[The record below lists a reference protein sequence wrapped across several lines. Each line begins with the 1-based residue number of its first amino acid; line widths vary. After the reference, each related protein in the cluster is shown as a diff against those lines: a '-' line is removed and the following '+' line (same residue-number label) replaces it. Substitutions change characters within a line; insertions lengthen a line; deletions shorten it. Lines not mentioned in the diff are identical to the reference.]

1 MHHRTTL
8 SRPPA
13 SAGANGMIQNGDSR
27 DVHSIASSSS
37 PRSANDETS
46 STSEI
51 ANQRAPTYKSKE
63 SDMSNGM
70 PYTASDNGTTQVVPS
85 SALPG
90 RPRRRPH
97 PSHTGADARFFR
109 QRKGM
114 HNNNG
119 TTLLSNESSK
129 SSNQISSSVPIPVA
143 ILSWYLLGVISI
155 ASSKVLLSTNNVP
168 PLLLTLQQLII
179 GMNLLQFML
188 RMQSK
193 STGVSGA
200 DTTTTSIVEGK
211 DKRRIENGG
220 VQPIPMQSSAI
231 LSGGVEAITARGE
244 SCEIGSPFKRKSS
257 NASATLVESTD
268 HGIISA
274 VFALILSKCQL
285 RRHKQSTTQRE
296 NQSTI
301 SIQHNQHIHT
311 QLLLAALYFAL
322 GFLLTNYGFQSGS
335 AAFVET
341 IKAAEPITSA
351 TTAVMWGIERLER
364 EEIMSLGGIVVGVV
378 LSTLSHRGDGKVEL
392 QKPVNDGSN
401 DVHADATSL
410 IAKCFIVMLANLCFS
425 FRGLHQKLFRATPQG
440 KASVMDD
447 LNLQYRMQ
455 QIGVMILIVPA
466 VLGNAS
472 LITHQLKIVLSGG
485 VGNGLHYLLL
495 STVNGFAFTSY
506 NLASTYV
513 LTRIS
518 VVHHAALN
526 CIRRVFAIVITSI
539 VFGLAITPLQIVG
552 ICTSVSGFF
561 AYTHHK
567 MKRAEKARKRKE
579 MRRKY
584 GVEMRPL
591 KRSAKKDVESA
602 V

>member
-51 ANQRAPTYKSKE
+51 ASYQRAPTYKSKE

-70 PYTASDNGTTQVVPS
+70 PYTASDNATTQVVPS

-90 RPRRRPH
+90 RPRRRLH
-97 PSHTGADARFFR
+97 PSFTGADARFFR

-129 SSNQISSSVPIPVA
+129 SSNQVSSSVPIPVA

-155 ASSKVLLSTNNVP
+155 ASSKILLSTNNVP

-193 STGVSGA
+193 SSGVSGA

-257 NASATLVESTD
+257 NAT
-268 HGIISA
+268 
-274 VFALILSKCQL
+274 
-285 RRHKQSTTQRE
+285 
-296 NQSTI
+296 
-301 SIQHNQHIHT
+301 
-311 QLLLAALYFAL
+311 ALYFAL

-472 LITHQLKIVLSGG
+472 LITHQLKIVLYGG

-552 ICTSVSGFF
+552 ICTSSREGEEEEGD
-561 AYTHHK
+561 
-567 MKRAEKARKRKE
+567 AEK
-579 MRRKY
+579 
-584 GVEMRPL
+584 VW
-591 KRSAKKDVESA
+591 S
-602 V
+602 